1 MRCQAMRIRSARQRR
16 GFVQGELFGP
26 PFQRRSREVSRQRA
40 EERSSV
46 QSCGESH
53 EAGECG

>member
-26 PFQRRSREVSRQRA
+26 PFQRRSREKSCERA
-40 EERSSV
+40 EERPSV
-46 QSCGESH
+46 QPGGESH
-53 EAGECG
+53 EAGERG